1 MRKIIK
7 EEVDDVMKV
16 ITLGESGVG
25 KTCIINR
32 YIKDIFEEKSLSTI
46 GIKFAYKQVKLENG
60 KFINIK
66 LVDTAGQEKF
76 RALTKSYFKNVDAV
90 LFIFSINNQDSFDNI
105 INWINLFNENHNG
118 KEGIPMYLIGNKSDQ
133 DRIVQKYVVDEF
145 IIKNKYK
152 YYETSAKENS
162 GINELFQDLCED
174 LYKFFVETG
183 GKRRREQSTQ
193 KLSKYDGKNGIS
205 ICNCMKLNWI

>member
-66 LVDTAGQEKF
+66 LVDTA
-76 RALTKSYFKNVDAV
+76 
-90 LFIFSINNQDSFDNI
+90 
-105 INWINLFNENHNG
+105 
-118 KEGIPMYLIGNKSDQ
+118 
-133 DRIVQKYVVDEF
+133 
-145 IIKNKYK
+145 
-152 YYETSAKENS
+152 
-162 GINELFQDLCED
+162 
-174 LYKFFVETG
+174 
-183 GKRRREQSTQ
+183 
-193 KLSKYDGKNGIS
+193 
-205 ICNCMKLNWI
+205 